1 MPAVVVDLHNALFL
15 LCGLRYCRHLYGSR
29 TKKKTQEKMTT
40 STIPRNNN
48 IYGSTYAAAVLAV
61 AVREY
66 VVVRYTCNSDR
77 PDGVNSTPHPSQRR
91 QRRMERQRSYGG
103 GV

>member
-1 MPAVVVDLHNALFL
+1 ML
-15 LCGLRYCRHLYGSR
+15 LCYAGAPRVRFWYLIASRVDACCRCRLTQRSVFAVRAALLPASVRIPHG
-29 TKKKTQEKMTT
+29 KKTQENMTT

-77 PDGVNSTPHPSQRR
+77 PD
-91 QRRMERQRSYGG
+91 
-103 GV
+103 